1 MDDIQIILNIVSIG
15 IIILILLL
23 FIKYFIY
30 GDVVERNLDKIVAF
44 FTKKK
49 KVK

>member
-1 MDDIQIILNIVSIG
+1 MDDVQIILNIVSIG
-15 IIILILLL
+15 VIVVITLL
-23 FIKYFIY
+23 FIKYILY
-30 GDVVERNLDKIVAF
+30 GDLVERNLDKIVAF